1 MFQDLDQ
8 IRSNFVEKCIK
19 DIFSETFQRFW
30 KKIRYIGRSLSVL
43 GQVSIAFS
51 MTWYEKGP
59 ERSPLSNQVPLNFR
73 SPPQQFRA
81 PRSPH
86 SASRYYI
93 WSPKTVLIV
102 RWMRGTFEFDQPYK
116 QAESKMQV
124 TGKISSSK

>member
-19 DIFSETFQRFW
+19 DIFSETFQRFR

-59 ERSPLSNQVPLNFR
+59 ERSPLSNQVPLKFR
-73 SPPQQFRA
+73 SPPPAIQGSKV
-81 PRSPH
+81 SPFSLSILH
-86 SASRYYI
+86 MIPKNSPNFEMDEGHIWVWSTIQTSRKQNASNRED
-93 WSPKTVLIV
+93 
-102 RWMRGTFEFDQPYK
+102 FK
-116 QAESKMQV
+116 Q
-124 TGKISSSK
+124 